1 MSAEPTLVTA
11 AHFDYVRDH
20 TRAED
25 DFLVALKRA
34 AADDGIPPIWISP
47 AQASLMQILLRLGG
61 TRDVVEVGTLAGY
74 SAIAMARALPEDGR
88 VTTIEVDAKHAAFAR
103 RWIADSDVA
112 DKIDVIE
119 GRGDDVLATLGDG
132 TADACFLDADKSGY
146 AGYLDALRRILRP
159 GALVMADNAFA
170 FGELFAEEPS
180 DPEVPAVRAFNDHVA
195 AQSWLQ
201 AAIVPIGDGLW
212 VGVALDD

>member
-25 DFLVALKRA
+25 DFLGALKRA
-34 AADDGIPPIWISP
+34 AAADGIPAIWISP
-47 AQASLMQILLRLGG
+47 AQASLMQILLRLKGAEH
-61 TRDVVEVGTLAGY
+61 VVEVGTLGGY
-74 SAIAMARALPEDGR
+74 SAIAMARALPDGGR
-88 VTTIEVDAKHAAFAR
+88 VTTIEIDPKHAAFAR
-103 RWIADSDVA
+103 RWVADSDVA
-112 DKIDVIE
+112 GKVDVIE
-119 GRGDDVLATLGDG
+119 GAGDDVLRTLDADS
-132 TADACFLDADKSGY
+132 ADACFLDADKGGY
-146 AGYLDALRRILRP
+146 VGYLDELRRILRP

-170 FGELFAEEPS
+170 FGELFAEKPS

-212 VGVALDD
+212 VGVAHDD